1 MKYLVTAAY
10 ADVVDEPQVYETT
23 VEAESVEEAE
33 TIAQR
38 QAIEDNGGTVGE
50 DDETFALTD
59 IFARPDPR
67 AGAEAAWSTVADY
80 IEGCDDLNDEQLAA
94 MDTLHKH
101 FNEGSNS

>member
-10 ADVVDEPQVYETT
+10 ADVVDEAQVYETS
-23 VEAESVEEAE
+23 VDAESVEEAE
-33 TIAQR
+33 QLAQR

-50 DDETFALTD
+50 DDESFALTD

-67 AGAEAAWSTVADY
+67 ASAAGAWSTLADY
-80 IEGCDDLNDEQLAA
+80 IEGCDDLNDAQLAA
-94 MDTLHKH
+94 MDRLHNH

>member
-1 MKYLVTAAY
+1 MKYLVSAAY
-10 ADVVDEPQVYETT
+10 ADVVDAPQVYETS

-33 TIAQR
+33 QMAQR

-59 IFARPDPR
+59 IFARPDPKASL
-67 AGAEAAWSTVADY
+67 AGAWATMADY

-94 MDTLHKH
+94 MDALHRH
-101 FNEGSNS
+101 FN